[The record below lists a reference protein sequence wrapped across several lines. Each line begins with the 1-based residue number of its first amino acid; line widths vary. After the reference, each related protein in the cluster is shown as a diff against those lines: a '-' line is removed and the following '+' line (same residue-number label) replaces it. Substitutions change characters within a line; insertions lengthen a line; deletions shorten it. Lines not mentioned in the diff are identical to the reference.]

1 MERNRSPRVPTFFLW
16 RLHLRKRL
24 FFREICRLAVLTE
37 GHVQV
42 RVLAFKQVS
51 RVTTGIRLIHCP
63 GLIHIDAVTRHGLDI
78 TTTVSWTVFQ
88 IRETVSDLRVA
99 VAAAS
104 WAHSLD
110 LWHTVVHF
118 VIQAQ
123 FLLYIYT
130 RSTHAF
136 ASPLHPGAGHIC

>member
-1 MERNRSPRVPTFFLW
+1 M
-16 RLHLRKRL
+16 RKRL
-24 FFREICRLAVLTE
+24 FFREVCRLAVLTE

-42 RVLAFKQVS
+42 RALAFKQVS

-63 GLIHIDAVTRHGLDI
+63 GLIHIYAVTRHSLDI
-78 TTTVSWTVFQ
+78 ATTVSRTVFQ
-88 IRETVSDLRVA
+88 VREVVSDLHVA
-99 VAAAS
+99 VAAGS
-104 WAHSLD
+104 WAHFLY

-118 VIQAQ
+118 VIQVQ

-136 ASPLHPGAGHIC
+136 ASPPHPGAGHIR

>member
-1 MERNRSPRVPTFFLW
+1 M
-16 RLHLRKRL
+16 RKRL
-24 FFREICRLAVLTE
+24 FFREMCRLAGLTE

-63 GLIHIDAVTRHGLDI
+63 GLFHIYAATGHSLDI
-78 TTTVSWTVFQ
+78 TTTKSRTVFQ
-88 IRETVSDLRVA
+88 ICEVVSDLHVA
-99 VAAAS
+99 VAAGS
-104 WAHSLD
+104 WAHFVY

-118 VIQAQ
+118 AIQVQ
-123 FLLYIYT
+123 ILLYIYT

-136 ASPLHPGAGHIC
+136 ASPLNHGAVHILGEHTYIHMKQERR